1 MEQVDAALGAEEMV
15 EQLGE
20 KKMEL
25 EDKVSDLHQTVL
37 RTVDFEFIFKV
48 KLLEEEVA
56 ELEALEE
63 VHEQLVESN
72 HELELDLREELD
84 MALAAKRDIVREMD
98 AAMETIL
105 DRDQTIV
112 KFRELV
118 QKLNEQNAE
127 LREKATTNEPIKQ
140 NAIAESIDFKQVFA
154 ESKAHTRAIDLQ
166 LRQIELKQANEHVR
180 LLTAFMPET
189 FMARGGDNDAVLVIL
204 LVSRIVVKT
213 GIIVG
218 QAKERFQTVDIIDR
232 NAVVQGHAVQQFS
245 FKSRLLYHVHNLQA
259 VMHQFL
265 YGMNVCSP
273 ETLLKA
279 GASIPEMIAQ
289 EKVIDGIVE
298 LLKANQLDEN
308 SSTDSELRIR
318 LVLGDAFSNPKCFP
332 SLDLEKCVT
341 FFNAMYSVLL
351 ANDNLTNE
359 VQLVRDYTASIT
371 SACDAIATDS
381 ASMQALLQ
389 VSIRGFLFNE
399 IPYRKYLSSCWR
411 LTPLFYL

>member
-1 MEQVDAALGAEEMV
+1 M
-15 EQLGE
+15 
-20 KKMEL
+20 
-25 EDKVSDLHQTVL
+25 
-37 RTVDFEFIFKV
+37 
-48 KLLEEEVA
+48 A

-84 MALAAKRDIVREMD
+84 MTLAAKRDVNYSEFRHQNIQSKSFFSSFQVIREMD

-166 LRQIELKQANEHVR
+166 LRQIELKQSNEHVR
-180 LLTAFMPET
+180 LLTAYMPET
-189 FMARGGDNDAVLVIL
+189 FLARGGDNDAVLVIL
-204 LVSRIVVKT
+204 LVSRIVFKA

-232 NAVVQGHAVQQFS
+232 NAVLQGHAVQQFS

-265 YGMNVCSP
+265 YGLNVSTP

-289 EKVIDGIVE
+289 EKIIDGVIE

-308 SSTDSELRIR
+308 SSTDSK
-318 LVLGDAFSNPKCFP
+318 F
-332 SLDLEKCVT
+332 T
-341 FFNAMYSVLL
+341 LL
-351 ANDNLTNE
+351 CMECIPLTDQHVVHRSWKMCN
-359 VQLVRDYTASIT
+359 I
-371 SACDAIATDS
+371 
-381 ASMQALLQ
+381 LQ
-389 VSIRGFLFNE
+389 CHVFRTVGK
-399 IPYRKYLSSCWR
+399 R
-411 LTPLFYL
+411 

>member
-1 MEQVDAALGAEEMV
+1 
-15 EQLGE
+15 
-20 KKMEL
+20 
-25 EDKVSDLHQTVL
+25 
-37 RTVDFEFIFKV
+37 
-48 KLLEEEVA
+48 
-56 ELEALEE
+56 
-63 VHEQLVESN
+63 
-72 HELELDLREELD
+72 
-84 MALAAKRDIVREMD
+84 MD

-118 QKLNEQNAE
+118 QKLNEQFAE
-127 LREKATTNEPIKQ
+127 LRDKAAANEPIKQ
-140 NAIAESIDFKQVFA
+140 NTIAESIDFKQVFA

-166 LRQIELKQANEHVR
+166 LRQIELKQSNEHVR

-189 FMARGGDNDAVLVIL
+189 FLTRGGDNDAVLVIL
-204 LVSRIVVKT
+204 LVSRVVFKA
-213 GIIVG
+213 GIIVS
-218 QAKERFQTVDIIDR
+218 QAKERFQTVDMIDR
-232 NAVVQGHAVQQFS
+232 NAVLQGHAVQQFS

-259 VMHQFL
+259 VMHQFF
-265 YGMNVCSP
+265 YGLNVCTP

-289 EKVIDGIVE
+289 EKIIDGVIE

-308 SSTDSELRIR
+308 SSTD
-318 LVLGDAFSNPKCFP
+318 N
-332 SLDLEKCVT
+332 LEKCVT

-371 SACDAIATDS
+371 SACDAIAADS

-389 VSIRGFLFNE
+389 VGTRSTISFSFNKTFF
-399 IPYRKYLSSCWR
+399 ILRVVTR
-411 LTPLFYL
+411 LVRLDNWCST